1 MASRFAMSPGFSGA
15 LHSAYNPGSMIDG
28 AQKGRSLQNQ
38 AMATGE
44 AEVAN
49 AIRLGDARIAG
60 AEYVGAGTEA
70 QGAAKGHASMM
81 GGLSSGI
88 GSIAGG
94 IGKMNFGGGN
104 PGGHPGSLDTP
115 GFGMDVHTQHKF
127 GAGGGSMS
135 GFGTLGP
142 NWGFPSP

>member
-94 IGKMNFGGGN
+94 IGKINFGGN
-104 PGGHPGSLDTP
+104 NTP
-115 GFGMDVHTQHKF
+115 TPTPTSTDPFGTGLTSVSQI
-127 GAGGGSMS
+127 GGGSMYDP
-135 GFGTLGP
+135 FKLGP
-142 NWGFPSP
+142 NPYGMSF